1 METLSSSGK
10 NSSSKNEPWKLLESG
25 EVRWDDFSAYEREL
39 IVRHYAPKIKIL
51 ALRLK
56 GKLPQQ
62 VDLNELLSAGTL
74 GLIECLGKF
83 KPELNIKFETYAENR
98 IKGAMLDEL
107 RRMDW
112 FSRGLRQRVRTLEEA
127 IRKVESRT
135 GRKASKAELREETG
149 LSEKEVEAGLGA
161 LQNQLCLS
169 LDAIQDHFSPD
180 QNAHHDNEPY
190 KSTALQDIIDKIA
203 SLIDELTMR
212 EKLVL
217 SLYYTEELNMRE
229 TAEVMGITEGRVSQ
243 LHSQALKKLKK
254 KFRASYGQE

>member
-1 METLSSSGK
+1 MATLSFSGK
-10 NSSSKNEPWKLLESG
+10 SSSSKTEPWKFLETG
-25 EVRWDDFSAYEREL
+25 EVLWEDFSARDKDT

-62 VDLNELLSAGTL
+62 VELNELISAGSL
-74 GLIECLGKF
+74 GLIECLRKY

-112 FSRGLRQRVRTLEEA
+112 FSRGLRARVRQLEES
-127 IRKVESRT
+127 IRTIEHRT
-135 GRKASKAELREETG
+135 GRPPSRDEIIAETG
-149 LSEKEVEAGLGA
+149 LSRKDVESGLAA

-169 LDAIQDHFSPD
+169 LETIQEHFSTESS
-180 QNAHHDNEPY
+180 AHHDNEPY
-190 KSTALQDIIDKIA
+190 RSAALQDVIDKIA
-203 SLIDELTMR
+203 GLIDELTLR

-217 SLYYTEELNMRE
+217 SLYYSDELNMRE

-243 LHSQALKKLKK
+243 LHSQALKKLRI
-254 KFRASYGQE
+254 KFRAVYGLE

>member
-1 METLSSSGK
+1 MATLSFSGK
-10 NSSSKNEPWKLLESG
+10 SSSSKTEPWKQLESG
-25 EVRWDDFSAYEREL
+25 EVIWEDFDARSKDE
-39 IVRHYAPKIKIL
+39 IVRHYSPKIKIL

-62 VDLNELLSAGTL
+62 VELGELISAGAL
-74 GLIECLGKF
+74 GLIECLRKY

-112 FSRGLRQRVRTLEEA
+112 FSRGLRARVRQLEDA
-127 IRKVESRT
+127 TRKIEHET
-135 GRKASKAELREETG
+135 GRHPTREELADVTG
-149 LSEKEVEAGLGA
+149 LSKKDVESGLAA

-169 LDAIQDHFSPD
+169 LDAIQDHFTPEN
-180 QNAHHDNEPY
+180 NAHHENEPY
-190 KSTALQDIIDKIA
+190 RSAALQDVIDKIA
-203 SLIDELTMR
+203 KLIDELTLR

-217 SLYYTEELNMRE
+217 SLYYSDELNMRE

-243 LHSQALKKLKK
+243 LHSQALKKLRK
-254 KFRASYGQE
+254 KFRTEYGLD